1 MTTHEYFFE
10 PKAIKIFDLIKD
22 EQYRGKDFV
31 IPVFEKNLQVAVL
44 KPITRFNLYENIPNH
59 ELIKSLADW
68 RRDNQSW
75 YPTVFTVTE
84 EGTKLWLKNQV
95 IDVDD
100 RILFLIVSLDGVVF
114 GHMGLFRGE
123 IDNVLR
129 GITGIVD
136 GGMKHGLCALMKFCA
151 TELGIKNLYLRV
163 FSDNARAIHYY
174 ENCGFSEIGKI
185 SLKKSEEINCIK
197 WEPSPDIDI
206 YHAERSYSVM
216 QINIENFL

>member
-1 MTTHEYFFE
+1 MNTQEYFFE
-10 PKAIKIFDLIKD
+10 PKVIEIFDLIKD

-31 IPVFEKNLQVAVL
+31 IPVIEKNLQVAVL
-44 KPITRFNLYENIPNH
+44 KPITKSHLHENIPNH

-68 RRDNQSW
+68 RRNNQSW

-95 IDVDD
+95 IDIDD

-129 GITGIVD
+129 GRTGIVD
-136 GGMKHGLCALMKFCA
+136 RGMTQGLFALMKFCN
-151 TELGIKNLYLRV
+151 TELRIKNLYLRV
-163 FSDNARAIHYY
+163 FSDNASAIHYY
-174 ENCGFSEIGKI
+174 KNCGFSEIGKI
-185 SLKKSEEINCIK
+185 PLKKSEEINCIK

-206 YHAERSYSVM
+206 YQAERSYSVM

>member
-1 MTTHEYFFE
+1 MHTQEYFFE
-10 PKAIKIFDLIKD
+10 SKAIEIFKLIKD
-22 EQYRGKDFV
+22 EKYRGQDFV
-31 IPVFEKNLQVAVL
+31 IPVFGKNSQVAVL
-44 KPITRFNLYENIPNH
+44 KPITKSNLHENMPNC

-68 RRDNQSW
+68 RRNNQLW
-75 YPTVFTVTE
+75 YPTVFTVTD

-100 RILFLIVSLDGVVF
+100 RILFLIVSMDGVAF
-114 GHMGLFRGE
+114 GHMGLFKGE

-136 GGMKHGLCALMKFCA
+136 GGMTLGLFALMKFCA

-163 FSDNARAIHYY
+163 FSDNARALHYY
-174 ENCGFSEIGKI
+174 KTCGFSEIGKI
-185 SLKKSEEINCIK
+185 PLKKSEEIKCIK

-216 QINIENFL
+216 QIKIENFL